1 MKELLTLGISSIPG
15 LKTTERQILLH
26 TIETE
31 KEFLAIKPIELSYR
45 FNRRLKNTIWN
56 PAQLLREAEQIQA
69 TLKKKTVQ
77 FLTVLDTCYPPQLK
91 EIYDPPFLLF
101 WKGKLP
107 FWNETFL
114 GIVGTRHPTGGG
126 RTASFRFAKE
136 AAEIG
141 MVIVSGIARGIDGEA
156 HRGALAGRG
165 ITLAVVAHGP
175 DTVYPPSNRKIGEQI
190 LETGGA
196 ILSEY
201 PPGTTPLP
209 YHFPARNRI
218 ISGLSRG
225 VVVVEA
231 PIGSGALI
239 TAEYA
244 LEQGRD
250 LFVHRIGM
258 DSPRGEGTR
267 RLVEEGAPLVNSRE
281 DLLKEWNHWDE
292 HIDTR
297 NKGHDTPIHFTGS
310 SGKSVSPGKWWAHRL
325 EGELH
330 PLAQDRSGGNR

>member
-1 MKELLTLGISSIPG
+1 MKELLALGISSIPG

-31 KEFLAIKPIELSYR
+31 KEFLGIKPIELSYR

-107 FWNETFL
+107 SWNETFL

-136 AAEIG
+136 AVEIG
-141 MVIVSGIARGIDGEA
+141 MVIVSGIARESMEKPIEGLWRKGNHPCCGSPWSGYGLSSFEPKDRRTNSG
-156 HRGALAGRG
+156 
-165 ITLAVVAHGP
+165 
-175 DTVYPPSNRKIGEQI
+175 NR
-190 LETGGA
+190 GA

-258 DSPRGEGTR
+258 DSPRVKVPDG
-267 RLVEEGAPLVNSRE
+267 
-281 DLLKEWNHWDE
+281 W
-292 HIDTR
+292 
-297 NKGHDTPIHFTGS
+297 
-310 SGKSVSPGKWWAHRL
+310 
-325 EGELH
+325 
-330 PLAQDRSGGNR
+330 

>member
-1 MKELLTLGISSIPG
+1 MKKLLALGISSIPG

-26 TIETE
+26 TLETE

-45 FNRRLKNTIWN
+45 FNRRLKNTIWD
-56 PAQLLREAEQIQA
+56 PARLLREAEQIQA
-69 TLKKKTVQ
+69 ALEKKTVQ

-107 FWNETFL
+107 SWNETFL

-126 RTASFRFAKE
+126 RTASYRFAKE

-196 ILSEY
+196 LLSEY
-201 PPGTTPLP
+201 PPGTTPFP

-231 PIGSGALI
+231 PIGALI

-258 DSPRGEGTR
+258 ESPRGEGTR

-281 DLLKEWNHWDE
+281 DLLKEWNRWNE
-292 HIDTR
+292 GMHITKEEQDA
-297 NKGHDTPIHFTGS
+297 PLHFTGS
-310 SGKSVSPGKWWAHRL
+310 PGTPVSPGKWWAYRL
-325 EGELH
+325 EGELY
-330 PLAQDRSGGNR
+330 PLAQDRSGEKR